1 MIIFSKIRNRSPAI
15 LNVKIARFVGIHQ
28 HKLGMQEDFQLF
40 PCEDLIGG
48 KYLGRIIAGIAW
60 KVQRS
65 DLVSIRKE
73 IAV

>member
-28 HKLGMQEDFQLF
+28 QKLGMQKGFQLF
-40 PCEDLIGG
+40 PCEDLIGVR
-48 KYLGRIIAGIAW
+48 YLGRIIAGIAW
-60 KVQRS
+60 KAQHS

-73 IAV
+73 ISV